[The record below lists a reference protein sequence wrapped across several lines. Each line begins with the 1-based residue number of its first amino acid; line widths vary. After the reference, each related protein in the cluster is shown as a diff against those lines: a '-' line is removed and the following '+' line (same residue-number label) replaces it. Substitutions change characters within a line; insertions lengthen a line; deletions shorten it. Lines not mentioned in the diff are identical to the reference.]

1 MFVLTKN
8 QAKAKADVLNKFL
21 AERGITTLASSD
33 MLNAVARMAGLE
45 DWNAMSAQFKPEAVD
60 QLLAKQEQAHAWDAE
75 ESELRADET
84 GSGGFGAEC
93 QIQTASGF
101 WLVMAAYPH
110 AVDYIRVCDPLGRE
124 VAYWSV
130 NEFTED
136 AGIVLGALGGA
147 LNRSREDRMPNS
159 LNPAADKLVVADRSG
174 KKAAKDARMFATL
187 PWSQIHSL
195 SIQNADETEEEA
207 GHFRLHN
214 PSDYDMDVLANLDA
228 DRNGSAT
235 PAVLAELDEL
245 GDTLVI
251 DWGDEFEAE
260 GLSLPEL
267 RNAKVGPGKAWTLHD
282 GRILRFYRKEC
293 V

>member
-21 AERGITTLASSD
+21 AERGITTLATSD

-45 DWNAMSAQFKPEAVD
+45 DWNALSAQFKEEAVD
-60 QLLAKQEQAHAWDAE
+60 QLLAGHERDHAWDASD
-75 ESELRADET
+75 SELRAEET
-84 GSGGFGAEC
+84 GDGGFGAEC

-101 WLVMAAYPH
+101 WLVMAAHPN
-110 AVDYIRVCDPLGRE
+110 AVDYIRVCDTLGRE

-130 NEFTED
+130 DEFTED
-136 AGIVLGALGGA
+136 AGNVLGAVGGA
-147 LNRSREDRMPNS
+147 LNRSREDRMPNP
-159 LNPAADKLVVADRSG
+159 LKPAADKLVVADRSG
-174 KKAAKDARMFATL
+174 KKAAQGVRMFATL
-187 PWSQIHSL
+187 PWSEIHSL
-195 SIQNADETEEEA
+195 SIQNIDETEEEA

-214 PSDYDMDVLANLDA
+214 PSEYDMDVFASLDA
-228 DRNGSAT
+228 ERNGNAT
-235 PAVLAELDEL
+235 PDVLAELDERA
-245 GDTLVI
+245 DDLVI
-251 DWGDEFEAE
+251 DWGDMFEAE
-260 GLSLPEL
+260 GLYLPEL

>member
-21 AERGITTLASSD
+21 AERGITTLAKSD
-33 MLNAVARMAGLE
+33 ILNAVARMAGLE
-45 DWNAMSAQFKPEAVD
+45 DWNAMSAQFKEKAVD
-60 QLLAKQEQAHAWDAE
+60 QLLASHERDHAWDSG
-75 ESELRADET
+75 ESELLAEET
-84 GSGGFGAEC
+84 GCGGFGAEC

-101 WLVMAAYPH
+101 WLVMAAYPN

-124 VAYWSV
+124 VVYWSV
-130 NEFTED
+130 DEFTED
-136 AGIVLGALGGA
+136 AGIVLAAVGGA
-147 LNRSREDRMPNS
+147 LNRSREDRMPNP

-174 KKAAKDARMFATL
+174 KKADKGARLFATL
-187 PWSQIHSL
+187 PWSEIHSL
-195 SIQNADETEEEA
+195 SIQNPDETEEEA

-214 PSDYDMDVLANLDA
+214 PSEYDRDVLESLDA
-228 DRNGSAT
+228 ERNGSAS
-235 PAVLAELDEL
+235 PEVLESLDER
-245 GDTLVI
+245 GDDLVI

-260 GLSLPEL
+260 GIHLPEL